1 MAEDKLGLLVQF
13 LHGLSTQEE
22 NVAAHGAVQGL
33 GGLLL
38 QHHPVA
44 EALGDLFG
52 GMLIFHAAGA
62 AIVGNIILELI
73 VGEAA
78 VLVKDQ
84 ALSPDLIHVHV
95 VGIVHL
101 VGDVAAGGAH
111 IHFQTQHI
119 ALLAQAF
126 PILVQTEELEVEEAV
141 ADAEGLHHPLAGLV
155 QILAGLDVLGVA
167 DVLAGHAVH
176 HVHGADAQH
185 LTGAEKHVAVAVGD
199 AVEGLD
205 VATCVDDD
213 MSFGEA
219 FAAARDEVGAGGVFL
234 WRGNLYGTYYRTEWD
249 SMTDEQK
256 DEYWQHVYHTDYQDV
271 LGEDYRDGNEV
282 YEPELADNSNDY
294 EDAEMYG
301 EEVVMNEA
309 IIEDGN
315 EEVVEAEFLSEEGD
329 DSSMIAENEIEVL
342 GVHHVTADDG
352 SEVILGELMVNGESA
367 VLVDVD
373 NDGIFDVLAA
383 DTNGDGNCSESEML
397 DISGEAIGV
406 DVLQSQVDES
416 LYADNGMGDYVNDA
430 EV

>member
-1 MAEDKLGLLVQF
+1 MNNDETILMDENNPGQPLQAENRTVESSVKNE
-13 LHGLSTQEE
+13 S
-22 NVAAHGAVQGL
+22 VAGTAGR
-33 GGLLL
+33 
-38 QHHPVA
+38 
-44 EALGDLFG
+44 
-52 GMLIFHAAGA
+52 AAGSLWKPVT
-62 AIVGNIILELI
+62 IGGVSGMML
-73 VGEAA
+73 G
-78 VLVKDQ
+78 
-84 ALSPDLIHVHV
+84 
-95 VGIVHL
+95 
-101 VGDVAAGGAH
+101 AAGMFFANS
-111 IHFQTQHI
+111 
-119 ALLAQAF
+119 AQ
-126 PILVQTEELEVEEAV
+126 
-141 ADAEGLHHPLAGLV
+141 
-155 QILAGLDVLGVA
+155 
-167 DVLAGHAVH
+167 
-176 HVHGADAQH
+176 GADSH
-185 LTGAEKHVAVAVGD
+185 EDHSGGEGGN
-199 AVEGLD
+199 VEGLD